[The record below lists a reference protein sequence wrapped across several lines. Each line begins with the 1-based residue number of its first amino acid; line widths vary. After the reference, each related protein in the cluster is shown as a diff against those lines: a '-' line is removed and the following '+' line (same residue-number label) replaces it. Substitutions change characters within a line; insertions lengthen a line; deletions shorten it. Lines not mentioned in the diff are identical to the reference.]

1 MDNLI
6 EFAKEQCEIFPEDS
20 YMGEYL
26 RETIKMLQS
35 EPCEMTTEEYRQRMM
50 QAFQNA
56 NCEELIALCV
66 LPAEKEFE
74 HLEWLLKNH
83 YKKETCEDAVSR
95 ANLLKKFEDRFIELQ
110 KAHQKEKQLGV
121 NWCINTLKDMQPVKP
136 TQNWISVNERLPK
149 PFTFV
154 NATCR
159 SLVDDRE
166 NWVVETLY
174 LPIPKENN
182 EQGYSD
188 WGNIPMLNWHKAEV
202 IAWMERKIPK
212 PYMEKLD

>member
-1 MDNLI
+1 MNKDNLI

-26 RETIKMLQS
+26 RETIKMLQA
-35 EPCEMTTEEYRQRMM
+35 EP
-50 QAFQNA
+50 
-56 NCEELIALCV
+56 
-66 LPAEKEFE
+66 
-74 HLEWLLKNH
+74 
-83 YKKETCEDAVSR
+83 CEDAVSR
-95 ANLLKKFEDRFIELQ
+95 EDVIKATDRHTFNTDDGLCLDEDISIICEELP
-110 KAHQKEKQLGV
+110 
-121 NWCINTLKDMQPVKP
+121 PVTP
-136 TQNWISVNERLPK
+136 TQRWIPVSERLPK

-188 WGNIPMLNWHKAEV
+188 WGNIPMLNWGKAEV
-202 IAWMERKIPK
+202 TAWVERIIPK
-212 PYMEKLD
+212 PYKES